1 MLSLVLGYI
10 PLKIKVDT
18 KSPSWSLKSCGKDL
32 KNKLS
37 IYQNMKKKYRVL
49 WEWNQGKQKSFP
61 QGSDEKDKK
70 GRISKI
76 HSGSHGPCLKWH
88 WKLLDKVFILESQ
101 RLSCISSYSRGQWYP
116 CIFALC
122 CERRKTQLKL
132 VFKKEKFIASCN
144 EIVVSGMT
152 YSSVQIIS
160 LS

>member
-1 MLSLVLGYI
+1 MLSSVQGYI
-10 PLKIKVDT
+10 PLKIKDT
-18 KSPSWSLKSCGKDL
+18 KSPSWSLKSCGKDW
-32 KNKLS
+32 KTNYLS
-37 IYQNMKKKYRVL
+37 TKIWKRNTGCYENA
-49 WEWNQGKQKSFP
+49 NQGKQKGFP

-76 HSGSHGPCLKWH
+76 HSGSHGSCLKWH

-122 CERRKTQLKL
+122 CDGWKTQLKL

-152 YSSVQIIS
+152 YSSVQITS